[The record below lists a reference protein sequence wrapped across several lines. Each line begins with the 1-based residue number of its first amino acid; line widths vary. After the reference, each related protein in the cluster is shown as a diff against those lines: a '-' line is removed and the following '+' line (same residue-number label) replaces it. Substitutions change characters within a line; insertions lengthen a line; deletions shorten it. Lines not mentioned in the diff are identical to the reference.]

1 MIYQVAEKWP
11 LREPFVFRWHARRQ
25 PGYREYEGGR
35 TRLVQAWNNG
45 KRYHELQTIGA
56 LLPAVAGNP
65 WLVHDT
71 RENQYYVAYRNAEGQ
86 IQEASF
92 QEGEWRVVNPT
103 VRVGAPLASG
113 DPVGLVAA
121 RNGARYYVYRGQQ
134 GHMHELGFDGSWS
147 HRDLTLAA
155 QRSGK

>member
-1 MIYQVAEKWP
+1 M
-11 LREPFVFRWHARRQ
+11 
-25 PGYREYEGGR
+25 PGRSDIWVPVPNVLVGR
-35 TRLVQAWNNG
+35 TEFIERLDRDSTTIAPWF
-45 KRYHELQTIGA
+45 IGA

-71 RENQYYVAYRNAEGQ
+71 RENQYYVAYRNAQGQ

-134 GHMHELGFDGSWS
+134 GHIHELGFDGSWS